1 MRHHS
6 FSDGDSLA
14 RTLAADVANSLIRR
28 LAEHDAA
35 SLVVSGGRTPGPFL
49 RELGRQALDWH
60 RVRVTLADER
70 CVPASDAASNLRIV
84 REAFAGTAAAAAQLV
99 ELDATA
105 TDAAASWGATVSALP
120 RPFAAVVLGMGDD
133 GHFASLF
140 PGMPG
145 LADALAA
152 TAPATAPAVVHGT
165 APVEPVARLSLTL
178 ATLLDTDLLAL
189 HVTGASKLLTLQ
201 RASQPGSALEMP
213 VRALLAQRRSKLE
226 IYHAP

>member
-1 MRHHS
+1 VRHHS
-6 FSDGDSLA
+6 FGDGDTLA
-14 RTLAADVANSLIRR
+14 RKLAADVVASLQRR
-28 LAEHDAA
+28 LAAGGET
-35 SLVVSGGRTPGPFL
+35 SLVVSGGRTPAPFL
-49 RELGRQALDWH
+49 RELGRQPLDWA
-60 RVRVTLADER
+60 RVHVTLADER
-70 CVPASDAASNLRIV
+70 CVPTSDAASNLRMV
-84 REAFAGTAAAAAQLV
+84 RDAFAGTGAAQARLL

-105 TDAAASWGATVSALP
+105 ADAAAHWSAAVAAMP

-145 LADALAA
+145 LAAALAA
-152 TAPATAPAVVHGT
+152 VAPAAPAVVPGL
-165 APVEPVARLSLTL
+165 APVEPSARLSLTL

-189 HVTGASKLLTLQ
+189 HVTGPSKLATLQ

-213 VRALLAQRRSKLE
+213 VRALLEQRRAKLE